1 MKNAI
6 VETIII
12 RKPSN
17 LDEVQ
22 AYTNNNKSKT
32 EKVLVTEVIKLS
44 ESDYEKLVN
53 NFSGDFDYLKGKGGF
68 NDTCRKV
75 VLVYCSNK
83 PYLVIDPEGYSYA
96 RYVGLVNP
104 DFKVLKTKNES
115 WGCWNG
121 LRNAFNEEENLMLQ
135 YWNEISFA
143 IHCLSDYP
151 AEEVRDFLD
160 SRFGRHLVDEFID
173 TISKKESFIT
183 AFFEKYS
190 KSDISKIHTYY
201 C

>member
-6 VETIII
+6 VETVII

-22 AYTNNNKSKT
+22 TYTNINKSKA

-53 NFSGDFDYLKGKGGF
+53 NFSGDFDYLKGKGGY
-68 NDTCRKV
+68 NDTYRNV
-75 VLVYCSNK
+75 VLVYCPNK

-104 DFKVLKTKNES
+104 DFNPLKTENEC
-115 WGCWNG
+115 WGC
-121 LRNAFNEEENLMLQ
+121 
-135 YWNEISFA
+135 
-143 IHCLSDYP
+143 
-151 AEEVRDFLD
+151 
-160 SRFGRHLVDEFID
+160 
-173 TISKKESFIT
+173 
-183 AFFEKYS
+183 
-190 KSDISKIHTYY
+190 
-201 C
+201 